1 MSPCVLKLGHQYSL
15 VLNSSI
21 LMLVTVATACAQWKV
36 ARTDSA
42 ADLRGIHNL
51 GNGVIWAGGAN
62 GTVLRSEDDGYLWQT
77 CTIPP
82 GASKLDFR
90 AVFAWDAHHVVVM
103 SIGNGISSRLY
114 ETTDGCATWHL
125 LFENPDREGFWD
137 ALTFQ
142 GKGGYI
148 LGDPV
153 DGRFAV
159 YRSLDF
165 GRHWRRDNSPGL
177 TAASEGEGA
186 FAASNSSLVAG
197 PGSKLLIA
205 TGGIGGPRVIR
216 SERPGNWSIARVP
229 LAGGKQSAGIFSIA
243 FRDSSHGIAVGGDYK
258 QPAETAGTAAW
269 TSDGGTTWNAAN
281 SFPSGYRSS
290 VGWERTGHAWIA
302 VGPNG
307 SDLSVDDGHTW
318 RRFDSNNWNALSLP
332 WVVGP
337 NGRIASL
344 DTAAPAFLHAI
355 ATRRDG
361 K

>member
-1 MSPCVLKLGHQYSL
+1 MSLRALKSGYQRSL
-15 VLNSSI
+15 VVNPSI
-21 LMLVTVATACAQWKV
+21 LLLITVATAGAQWKI
-36 ARTDSA
+36 ARTNST

-51 GNGVIWAGGAN
+51 GTGVIWAGGAN

-77 CTIPP
+77 CVIPP

-90 AVFAWDAHHVVVM
+90 GVFGWDANHAVVM
-103 SIGNGISSRLY
+103 SIGNGVSSRLY
-114 ETTDGCATWHL
+114 ETTDGCANWHL
-125 LFENPDREGFWD
+125 LFENPDRDGFWD
-137 ALTFQ
+137 AITFRRNA
-142 GKGGYI
+142 GYI

-159 YRSLDF
+159 YRSVDI
-165 GRHWRRDNSPGL
+165 GRHWRRDSSSEL
-177 TAASEGEGA
+177 ATASDSEGA
-186 FAASNSSLVAG
+186 FAASNSSIVAG
-197 PGSKLLIA
+197 PGPKLLIA

-216 SERPGNWSIARVP
+216 SEAPGRWNIARVP
-229 LAGGKQSAGIFSIA
+229 LAGGKESAGIFSIA

-258 QPAETAGTAAW
+258 EPAQTAGTAAW
-269 TSDGGTTWNAAN
+269 TSDGGATWQSAT

-290 VGWERTGHAWIA
+290 VSWELTSHTWIA

-307 SDLSVDDGHTW
+307 SDLSMDDGRTW
-318 RRFDSNNWNALSLP
+318 RRFDSGNWNALSLP

-344 DTAAPAFLHAI
+344 DTVSGAFRNAVGTKLN
-355 ATRRDG
+355 R